1 MLVELEYRSVEIIQP
16 LEQRKGLKK
25 NKEQRF
31 KDLWNN
37 FKTSNIL
44 IIILILEEKGQV
56 VQNKYLKKK
65 SPNLLKDI
73 HLQIQQ
79 A

>member
-16 LEQRKGLKK
+16 LEQRKRLKK

>member
-16 LEQRKGLKK
+16 LEQRKRLKK

-44 IIILILEEKGQV
+44 IIIWILEEKGQV